1 MLRSFAMGLL
11 RRAALGLV
19 LVFAAAAHDAGASVS
34 IAIPFD
40 ALVGESS
47 AAAVITP
54 VTQTSLWQGGRIFT
68 YTDVHVDQGVAG
80 AALPESIT
88 VRTMG
93 GDVGNIGQA
102 VEGEA
107 VLTVGRPSL
116 LFLHPASA
124 ISGDDGT
131 GLTSHAATYVVTAR
145 AQGQFAVVADAQGEL
160 RVRRSSAVGAL
171 VAPRGSTAPVMAG
184 DALHGNK
191 VNDARDAILRVWS
204 RVHAP

>member
-1 MLRSFAMGLL
+1 MGLL

-19 LVFAAAAHDAGASVS
+19 VVVAAAAHDASASVS
-34 IAIPFD
+34 IAVPFD
-40 ALVGESS
+40 TLVSQS
-47 AAAVITP
+47 TVAAFVTP
-54 VTQTSLWQGGRIFT
+54 VTQISAWQGGRIFT
-68 YTDVHVDQGVAG
+68 YTDVHIDQAVAG
-80 AALPESIT
+80 AALPEGIS

-93 GDVGNIGQA
+93 GDVGNIGQ
-102 VEGEA
+102 VVDGEA

-124 ISGDDGT
+124 IPGDEGSA
-131 GLTSHAATYVVTAR
+131 LTSHPATYTVTAR
-145 AQGQFAVVADAQGEL
+145 AQGQFAVVADAAGEL

-171 VAPRGSTAPVMAG
+171 VAPRGTAVQVLAG

-191 VNDARDAILRVWS
+191 LNDARDAITRVWS